1 MPARNKQSKPCSGQ
15 RRLHGEAHLTRAA
28 PLLRQHADVKPDC
41 AACGGRVCHI
51 VLLIP
56 VFVPVS
62 IDAWSYVQQGDHF
75 QPSIL
80 KLTNGQ
86 R

>member
-1 MPARNKQSKPCSGQ
+1 MPAPNKQSKPCSGQ

-51 VLLIP
+51 VLLNP
-56 VFVPVS
+56 VFVAIS
-62 IDAWSYVQQGDHF
+62 IDVQRGDHF
-75 QPSIL
+75 QPSVLNI
-80 KLTNGQ
+80 TNGQ